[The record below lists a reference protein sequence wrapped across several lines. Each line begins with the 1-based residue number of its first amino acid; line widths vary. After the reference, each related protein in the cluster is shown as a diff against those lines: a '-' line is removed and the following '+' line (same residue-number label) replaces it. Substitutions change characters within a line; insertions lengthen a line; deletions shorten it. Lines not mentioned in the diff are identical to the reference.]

1 MLNTI
6 FTMVIIGIVFTVIGV
21 IGMIVSI
28 ENNKSILENIFVAIS
43 IIGGI
48 LIASALL
55 VTLF

>member
-55 VTLF
+55 ATLF